1 MFKNNYNCERDPP
14 AIMPIA
20 ITWTTTMLMLL
31 SISVSIVHNQVPSF
45 GGCPVYEPMSGF
57 ELERFMGTWFEIER
71 FFTVTELAS
80 RCISASYERHSDSL
94 IWVNNSVT
102 NRL

>member
-1 MFKNNYNCERDPP
+1 M
-14 AIMPIA
+14 IG
-20 ITWTTTMLMLL
+20 LL
-31 SISVSIVHNQVPSF
+31 FVGYSTVVVHSQVPSF
-45 GGCPVYEPMSGF
+45 GGCPIYEPMTGF

-71 FFTVTELAS
+71 YFTVTELAA
-80 RCISASYERHSDSL
+80 RCISATYERHNDNL